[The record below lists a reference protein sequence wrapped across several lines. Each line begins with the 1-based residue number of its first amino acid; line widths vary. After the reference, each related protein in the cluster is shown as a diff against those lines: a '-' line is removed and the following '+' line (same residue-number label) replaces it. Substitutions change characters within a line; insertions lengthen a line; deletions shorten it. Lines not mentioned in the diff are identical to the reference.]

1 MNVYL
6 AAAVFSLSFVFVSIE
21 LIRRQKL
28 QEQYALLW
36 LTLGVLMTAFSLFPH
51 LLQWLSQAIRVY
63 YAPSL
68 LFAVGLLFSL
78 LFILHLTIVIS
89 KLQRRLTRLVQ
100 EVALLEAHRA
110 EERSGP

>member
-1 MNVYL
+1 MSIYL
-6 AAAVFSLSFVFVSIE
+6 ASAVFSLVFVFISIE

-36 LTLGVLMTAFSLFPH
+36 LTLGVLMTAFSLFPQ
-51 LLQWLSQAIRVY
+51 LLLRLSLAVRVY

-100 EVALLEAHRA
+100 EVALLETRRIQEA
-110 EERSGP
+110 GDP